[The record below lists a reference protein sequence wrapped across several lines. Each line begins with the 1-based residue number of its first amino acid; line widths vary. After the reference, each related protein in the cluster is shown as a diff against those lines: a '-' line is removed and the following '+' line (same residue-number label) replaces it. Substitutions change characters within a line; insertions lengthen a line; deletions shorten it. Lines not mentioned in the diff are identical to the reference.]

1 VILRRATA
9 EDTEPI
15 ARVEAHCSSTPWSTG
30 AIDGALDQPTA
41 TCWVV
46 EDPGV
51 VAFMLGHHTA
61 GVAEIHLI
69 GVHPGHRRR
78 GLATALVERATGDWR
93 ARGGVEAFLE
103 VRADNLGAL
112 ALYRALAWE
121 GVGRRR
127 RYYRDGVDAVVLR
140 KALS

>member
-1 VILRRATA
+1 
-9 EDTEPI
+9 
-15 ARVEAHCSSTPWSTG
+15 
-30 AIDGALDQPTA
+30 
-41 TCWVV
+41 
-46 EDPGV
+46 
-51 VAFMLGHHTA
+51 
-61 GVAEIHLI
+61 
-69 GVHPGHRRR
+69 
-78 GLATALVERATGDWR
+78 VERATGDWR